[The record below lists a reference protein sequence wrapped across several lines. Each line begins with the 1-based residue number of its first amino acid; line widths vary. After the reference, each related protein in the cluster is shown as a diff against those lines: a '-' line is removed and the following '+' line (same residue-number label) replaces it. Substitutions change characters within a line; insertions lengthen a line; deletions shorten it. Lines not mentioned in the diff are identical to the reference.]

1 MHVKLIKRKKG
12 EVEYG
17 IIYGGVSLVAL
28 FMARTMP
35 VLSLAPP
42 CIFRA
47 LTGIPCPTC
56 GATHSVVHLAQGEV
70 SAAFM
75 MNPLTTVCLTAAVIV
90 FFYSLV
96 ALSFDL
102 PKINI
107 KLSLKEE
114 TTLRVSVIIL
124 ILVQWVYLITAL

>member
-17 IIYGGVSLVAL
+17 IIYGGISLVAL
-28 FMARTMP
+28 FIARTMP
-35 VLSLAPP
+35 VLSFAPS
-42 CIFRA
+42 CVFRA
-47 LTGIPCPTC
+47 VTGIPCPTC
-56 GATHSVVHLAQGEV
+56 GSTHSVVHLAQGEV

-75 MNPLTTVCLTAAVIV
+75 MNPLTTVCLTAAVLV

-96 ALSFDL
+96 TLSFDL
-102 PKINI
+102 PKISI
-107 KLSLKEE
+107 MLSSKEE
-114 TTLRVSVIIL
+114 TTLRVCVIIL